1 MAMHFTG
8 SAMKVKQDRFLI
20 SLLRLVRWPNLLIV
34 ALTQSMIF
42 YVLIGSVYRRH
53 DATAALEPFLFIL
66 LVFTTVLISAA
77 GYVINDYFDVRTDRI
92 NKPEKLIIGKSIP
105 RRNAIKLH
113 FIINAIVI
121 VSGFFLS
128 WKVGSFRLGLLF
140 PLGVITLWFYSERY
154 KRKVL
159 VGNLTVAVMSAM
171 VVLVVWLFEFF
182 ALRLQPDKFMTV
194 YTSIGLVSRM
204 VLAYVG
210 FAFLLTLVR
219 EIIKDVEDLEG
230 DAATGCRTLPVVYG
244 TGFARGISLALLVVT
259 LLSVVFC
266 SFWLYTH
273 AMPVPSFYF
282 GLFVCLPVL
291 VNIYLVFKST
301 GTSDFHRISTLLK
314 ITMLAGILG
323 LIPLAIFL

>member
-1 MAMHFTG
+1 MHFNG
-8 SAMKVKQDRFLI
+8 RDMKAWPGNFLI
-20 SLLRLVRWPNLLIV
+20 PFLRLIRWPNLLIV
-34 ALTQSMIF
+34 AFTQSAIF
-42 YVLIGSVYRRH
+42 YVLIGSIYRKH
-53 DATAALEPFLFIL
+53 DATPALEPYLFIL
-66 LVFTTVLISAA
+66 LVLTTVLISAA
-77 GYVINDYFDVRTDRI
+77 GYIINDYFDVRTDRI
-92 NKPEKLIIGKSIP
+92 NKPEKLVIGKSIP

-113 FIINAIVI
+113 FIINALVI
-121 VSGFFLS
+121 VCGFFLS

-159 VGNLTVAVMSAM
+159 VGNLAVAVMSAM
-171 VVLVVWLFEFF
+171 VLLVVWLFEFF
-182 ALRLQPDKFMTV
+182 ALRLQPDKFMSV

-204 VLAYVG
+204 VLAYAG
-210 FAFLLTLVR
+210 FAFMLTLVR

-244 TGFARGISLALLVVT
+244 IGCARNISLALLVIT

-266 SFWLYTH
+266 SFWLYRH

-282 GLFVCLPVL
+282 GLFVCLPV
-291 VNIYLVFKST
+291 VANIYLVFKSI
-301 GTSDFHRISTLLK
+301 GKSDFHRISTLLK

-323 LIPLAIFL
+323 LIPLAIYL